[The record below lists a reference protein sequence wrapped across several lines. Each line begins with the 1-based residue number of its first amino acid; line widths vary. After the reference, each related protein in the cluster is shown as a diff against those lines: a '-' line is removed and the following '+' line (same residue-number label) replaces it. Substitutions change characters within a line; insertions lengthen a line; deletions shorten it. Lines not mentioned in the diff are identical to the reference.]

1 MQDIDEIIIREKQQ
15 VALALDI
22 LHSIIL
28 YLYYNIYLF
37 KNGQTKKEN
46 ILLK

>member
-28 YLYYNIYLF
+28 YLYYNITDR
-37 KNGQTKKEN
+37 KKKIKKEN

>member
-28 YLYYNIYLF
+28 YLYYNIYY
-37 KNGQTKKEN
+37 GQTKKEN